1 MNNRLKIMK
10 KHLKE
15 SIELNQEEYV
25 ALCNVENSILKSL
38 TIKWKFQKTME
49 KSINRWKM
57 ILANTNR
64 ELPVKNL

>member
-25 ALCNVENSILKSL
+25 ALCNVENSVLKSL
-38 TIKWKFQKTME
+38 TIK
-49 KSINRWKM
+49 
-57 ILANTNR
+57 
-64 ELPVKNL
+64 